1 MYFFVNF
8 PKNTAMEWYFV
19 VLIVLSVIVFVL
31 IFPLFIQ
38 LRFYVNV
45 LENLGAVSV
54 TLLWIFPIM
63 NFRFN
68 LKRDVIH
75 IVTKKQKEKDIQI
88 FSVKSYLILQFFKN
102 LFLKLK
108 IFEIYFFSYFGKKN
122 DAMTTAMLNGYIV
135 SLTHML
141 FVLIQN
147 KKGEYISN
155 IVCDKDFE
163 KSELKFSFYSSI
175 FILPISILF
184 CFLQT
189 LCKVN
194 KKRRAK

>member
-1 MYFFVNF
+1 
-8 PKNTAMEWYFV
+8 MEWYFV
-19 VLIVLSVIVFVL
+19 VLIVLSLIVFVL

-45 LENLGAVSV
+45 LENLGAISI

-68 LKRDVIH
+68 LKRDAIH
-75 IVTKKQKEKDIQI
+75 IITKKQKEKDIQL
-88 FSVKSYLILQFFKN
+88 FSVKSYLMLQFFKN

-108 IFEIYFFSYFGKKN
+108 IFEIYLFSYFGKKN

-135 SLTHML
+135 SLMHIL
-141 FVLIQN
+141 FVLIHN
-147 KKGEYISN
+147 KKGDYISN

-163 KSELKFSFYSSI
+163 KSEFKFSFFSSI
-175 FILPISILF
+175 FILPTSILF

-189 LCKVN
+189 LRKVN